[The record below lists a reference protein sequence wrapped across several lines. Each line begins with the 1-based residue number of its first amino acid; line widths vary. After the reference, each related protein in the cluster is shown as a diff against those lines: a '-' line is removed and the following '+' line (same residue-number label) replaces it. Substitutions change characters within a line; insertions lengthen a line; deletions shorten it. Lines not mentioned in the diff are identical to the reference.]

1 MRPVLISAT
10 VLTVLLLA
18 LSGCGRPEEGAPPA
32 GVSAFVHD
40 LPVDESGY
48 YRPLTPVQTGD
59 WTLSHL
65 FIGQAD
71 AFAAWEAGERIA
83 GLAPVMLEFADKA
96 GTRTRI
102 IPSRYTVTGAV
113 VRFEGRSADL
123 GEVAFDG
130 RLDADAL
137 AATAMPFHGADF
149 VKYARLSRDPQT
161 RPEALAWARAR
172 SVAARVLTGALTAQV
187 GSATHYHALSV
198 SPSSVD
204 IFTASKGRPRASG
217 VAAAS
222 RPTSGK

>member
-1 MRPVLISAT
+1 MRPVLISAS

-102 IPSRYTVTGAV
+102 IPSRYTVTGAI

-137 AATAMPFHGADF
+137 ATARRNLGDQG
-149 VKYARLSRDPQT
+149 VVVSGTLKVGGQT
-161 RPEALAWARAR
+161 VGGVRFRWWA
-172 SVAARVLTGALTAQV
+172 G
-187 GSATHYHALSV
+187 
-198 SPSSVD
+198 D
-204 IFTASKGRPRASG
+204 
-217 VAAAS
+217 
-222 RPTSGK
+222 